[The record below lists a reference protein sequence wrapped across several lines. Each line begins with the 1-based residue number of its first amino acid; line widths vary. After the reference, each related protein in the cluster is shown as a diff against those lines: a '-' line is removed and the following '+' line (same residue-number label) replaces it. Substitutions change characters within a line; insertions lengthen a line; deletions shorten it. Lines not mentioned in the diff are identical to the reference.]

1 MKSLKEHL
9 DKKDVQKLLGEV
21 LHQAGRQGSSP
32 APDLE
37 VLTKV
42 ILSRYVLQIWA
53 DVHAGSAALA
63 CLKLETGSLLQAK
76 GEQST
81 CEMTVCGLTEPSVC
95 GQPQA
100 GCHFTL

>member
-42 ILSRYVLQIWA
+42 ILSRSVLQIWA

-63 CLKLETGSLLQAK
+63 CLKLCQLPWHASNLRQAVLFRQTESSPRVKPADSGS
-76 GEQST
+76 
-81 CEMTVCGLTEPSVC
+81 
-95 GQPQA
+95 
-100 GCHFTL
+100 